1 MFFPTACKN
10 WLHSFHLIKKT
21 ADKEKR
27 MNQFFRNALTVLLC
41 AFLFTPPSAA
51 ADQDKVVLHVNTPQ
65 KMTMLVNN
73 VKNLRS
79 KLGPDADIAVVING
93 PAVIRF
99 STLAESREQLD
110 ELLTEKA
117 EVMICSYA
125 MSNRNLT
132 RVQLL
137 EGTQFLENG
146 GVAKLVELQQD
157 GYVYI
162 KP

>member
-1 MFFPTACKN
+1 M
-10 WLHSFHLIKKT
+10 
-21 ADKEKR
+21 KR
-27 MNQFFRNALTVLLC
+27 FIRTGLTVLLC
-41 AFLFTPPSAA
+41 TLLFTPLSAA
-51 ADQDKVVLHVNTPQ
+51 ASQSKVVLHLNTPQ

-73 VKNLRS
+73 VKNLRE
-79 KLGPDADIAVVING
+79 KLGPKADIVVVING
-93 PAVIRF
+93 PAVSRF

-137 EGTQFLENG
+137 EGTTFLENG

-157 GYVYI
+157 GYAYI
-162 KP
+162 KL

>member
-1 MFFPTACKN
+1 M
-10 WLHSFHLIKKT
+10 
-21 ADKEKR
+21 KR
-27 MNQFFRNALTVLLC
+27 FIRTGLTVLLC
-41 AFLFTPPSAA
+41 TLLFTPLSAA
-51 ADQDKVVLHVNTPQ
+51 ASQSKVVLHLNTPQ

-73 VKNLRS
+73 VKNLRE
-79 KLGPDADIAVVING
+79 KLGPKADIVVVING
-93 PAVIRF
+93 PAVSRF

-137 EGTQFLENG
+137 EGTTFLENG

-157 GYVYI
+157 GYAYI

>member
-1 MFFPTACKN
+1 MKR
-10 WLHSFHLIKKT
+10 LIRT
-21 ADKEKR
+21 G
-27 MNQFFRNALTVLLC
+27 LTVLLC
-41 AFLFTPPSAA
+41 TFLFTPLSAA
-51 ADQDKVVLHVNTPQ
+51 ASKDKVVLHVNTPE

-73 VKNLRS
+73 VKNLRE
-79 KLGPDADIAVVING
+79 KLGPEADIVVVING

-99 STLAESREQLD
+99 STLADSRDQLD

-117 EVMICSYA
+117 EIMICSYA

-137 EGTQFLENG
+137 DGTQFLENG

>member
-1 MFFPTACKN
+1 MK
-10 WLHSFHLIKKT
+10 LLIRK
-21 ADKEKR
+21 
-27 MNQFFRNALTVLLC
+27 ALSVLLC
-41 AFLFTPPSAA
+41 TSLVIPLSVAA
-51 ADQDKVVLHVNTPQ
+51 EQDKVVLHVNTPQ

-73 VKNLRS
+73 VKNLRD
-79 KLGPDADIAVVING
+79 KLGPDAEIVVVING

-137 EGTQFLENG
+137 DGTKFLENG

>member
-1 MFFPTACKN
+1 M
-10 WLHSFHLIKKT
+10 
-21 ADKEKR
+21 KR
-27 MNQFFRNALTVLLC
+27 FIRTGVALLLC
-41 AFLFTPPSAA
+41 TYLLIPLSAV
-51 ADQDKVVLHVNTPQ
+51 ADQSKVVLHVNTPQ
-65 KMTMLVNN
+65 KMTMLVHN
-73 VKNLRS
+73 VKNLRE
-79 KLGPDADIAVVING
+79 KLGPKADIVVVING

-117 EVMICSYA
+117 EIMICSYA

-137 EGTQFLENG
+137 EGTTFLDNG
-146 GVAKLVELQQD
+146 GVAKLVELQED
-157 GYVYI
+157 GYAYI

>member
-1 MFFPTACKN
+1 MKQ
-10 WLHSFHLIKKT
+10 LIRT
-21 ADKEKR
+21 GV
-27 MNQFFRNALTVLLC
+27 TVLLC
-41 AFLFTPPSAA
+41 ACLLTPLPAA
-51 ADQDKVVLHVNTPQ
+51 AEQSKVVLHVNTPQ

-73 VKNLRS
+73 VKNLRE
-79 KLGPDADIAVVING
+79 KLGPGADIVVVING

-99 STLAESREQLD
+99 STLADSREQLD
-110 ELLTEKA
+110 ELLTENA
-117 EVMICSYA
+117 EIMICSYA

-157 GYVYI
+157 GYAYI

>member
-1 MFFPTACKN
+1 MKR
-10 WLHSFHLIKKT
+10 LIRT
-21 ADKEKR
+21 GV
-27 MNQFFRNALTVLLC
+27 TVLLC
-41 AFLFTPPSAA
+41 AFLLTPLSAA
-51 ADQDKVVLHVNTPQ
+51 AEQSKVVLHVNTPQ

-73 VKNLRS
+73 VKNLRE
-79 KLGPDADIAVVING
+79 KLGPGADIVVVING

-99 STLAESREQLD
+99 STLADSRAQLD

-117 EVMICSYA
+117 EIMICSYA

-146 GVAKLVELQQD
+146 GVAKLVELQED
-157 GYVYI
+157 GYAYI

>member
-1 MFFPTACKN
+1 M
-10 WLHSFHLIKKT
+10 
-21 ADKEKR
+21 KR
-27 MNQFFRNALTVLLC
+27 LTSTGLTILLC
-41 AFLFTPPSAA
+41 AFLLIPLSAA
-51 ADQDKVVLHVNTPQ
+51 AEQDKVVLHVNTPQ

-73 VKNLRS
+73 VKNLRK
-79 KLGPDADIAVVING
+79 KLGPTADIVVVING

-125 MSNRNLT
+125 MSNRNLS

-137 EGTQFLENG
+137 EGTTFLENG
-146 GVAKLVELQQD
+146 GVAKLVELQQA
-157 GYVYI
+157 GYAYI

>member
-1 MFFPTACKN
+1 M
-10 WLHSFHLIKKT
+10 
-21 ADKEKR
+21 KR
-27 MNQFFRNALTVLLC
+27 FIRAGVTLLLC
-41 AFLFTPPSAA
+41 TFLLIPLSAA
-51 ADQDKVVLHVNTPQ
+51 ADQSKVVLHVNTPQ

-73 VKNLRS
+73 VKNLRE
-79 KLGPDADIAVVING
+79 KLGPKADIVVVING

-137 EGTQFLENG
+137 EGTTFLENG
-146 GVAKLVELQQD
+146 GVAKLVELQED
-157 GYVYI
+157 GYAYI

>member
-1 MFFPTACKN
+1 MKR
-10 WLHSFHLIKKT
+10 LIRT
-21 ADKEKR
+21 G
-27 MNQFFRNALTVLLC
+27 LTVLLC
-41 AFLFTPPSAA
+41 TLLIAPLSAA
-51 ADQDKVVLHVNTPQ
+51 ASKDKVALHVNTPE

-73 VKNLRS
+73 VKNLRE
-79 KLGPDADIAVVING
+79 KLGPEADIVVVING

-99 STLAESREQLD
+99 STLADSREQLD
-110 ELLTEKA
+110 ELLAEKA
-117 EVMICSYA
+117 EIMICSYA

-137 EGTQFLENG
+137 DGTQFLENG
-146 GVAKLVELQQD
+146 GVAKLVELQQN

>member
-1 MFFPTACKN
+1 M
-10 WLHSFHLIKKT
+10 
-21 ADKEKR
+21 KR
-27 MNQFFRNALTVLLC
+27 FIRTGVTLLLC
-41 AFLFTPPSAA
+41 TFLLIPLSAA
-51 ADQDKVVLHVNTPQ
+51 ADQSKVVLHVNTPQ

-73 VKNLRS
+73 VKNLRE
-79 KLGPDADIAVVING
+79 KLGPKADIVVVING

-137 EGTQFLENG
+137 EGTTFLENG
-146 GVAKLVELQQD
+146 GVAKLVELQED
-157 GYVYI
+157 GYAYI

>member
-1 MFFPTACKN
+1 M
-10 WLHSFHLIKKT
+10 
-21 ADKEKR
+21 KR
-27 MNQFFRNALTVLLC
+27 FIRTGITLLLC
-41 AFLFTPPSAA
+41 TSLLIPLSAA
-51 ADQDKVVLHVNTPQ
+51 ADQSKVALHVNTPE
-65 KMTMLVNN
+65 KMTMLVHN
-73 VKNLRS
+73 VKNLRE
-79 KLGPDADIAVVING
+79 KLGPKADIVVVING

-117 EVMICSYA
+117 EIMICSYA

-146 GVAKLVELQQD
+146 GVAKLVELQED
-157 GYVYI
+157 GYAYI